1 MNNEA
6 KDLIKQKLDIVDI
19 IGEYVNLIPAG
30 SNYKAISPFRI
41 EKTPSFIVSPEL
53 QIYKDFGGDKS
64 GDVFQFI
71 MDIEGVSFPEALN
84 ILAQKAGI
92 SLKNYNKNDNNI
104 PDNKK
109 VLLNILKDSAKI
121 YNSILKHIQ
130 YGQKGRDYLYS
141 RGITDELIDLF
152 EIGLSPQAY
161 HTLSKKLI
169 NTYTSTDIQAA
180 GMAISSDKN
189 NIYDRFRGRI
199 MIPIQDILGRVV
211 GFTARVLPEYDD
223 GKMGKYINSP
233 QNTVFDKSKVLF
245 GLSQAKVAIK
255 SHNRVILVEGQMDVI
270 MSHKAGIKEVVAVSG
285 TALTDQHITTLLRY
299 TNQFLLAFDNDEAG
313 INACLRSAA
322 LITKKGGVVK
332 IIHITNGKDTADLV
346 RESPNLWESAVN
358 NAVDF
363 IEYYMNNILANIEA
377 NNTPAKNKALQT
389 LLEWIQDINDPITKN
404 YYIKRLADLLNMAEK
419 EIYSKLKLSSP
430 KAELNQ
436 KEASQDTASIKLQ
449 KQIIAYLLYKPENHD
464 ILILEQSLFTQSRLR
479 EIFIKLREYCKQNS
493 IKNLSI
499 AKCKEILS
507 EIEYKVLEELLL
519 PIFYKIEQL
528 QPNEEQIQHTIKE
541 NINLLK
547 NQYKSLVRK
556 TLFKQLKEAKKSGDN
571 QKIQEILK
579 KYKSF
584 T

>member
-1 MNNEA
+1 MNNEV
-6 KDLIKQKLDIVDI
+6 KDLIKKKLDIVDI

-30 SNYKAISPFRI
+30 SNYKAISPFRT

-64 GDVFQFI
+64 GDIFQFI
-71 MDIEGVSFPEALN
+71 MDIEGVSFPESLN
-84 ILAQKAGI
+84 ILAQKAGV
-92 SLKNYNKNDNNI
+92 SLKNYNKNENNLS
-104 PDNKK
+104 DNKK
-109 VLLNILKDSAKI
+109 VLLNILKDSSKI

-141 RGITDELIDLF
+141 RGVTDELIDLF

-161 HTLSKKLI
+161 HTLSKKLTQ
-169 NTYTSTDIQAA
+169 TYTSVDIQAA
-180 GMAISSDKN
+180 GMAISSNEN

-233 QNTVFDKSKVLF
+233 QNIIFDKSKVLF
-245 GLSQAKVAIK
+245 GLYQAKVAIK
-255 SHNRVILVEGQMDVI
+255 SNNRVIIVEGQMDVI
-270 MSHKAGIKEVVAVSG
+270 MSHKVGIKEVVAVSG
-285 TALTDQHITTLLRY
+285 TALTEQHITTLLRY

-313 INACLRSAA
+313 INACLRSSAS
-322 LITKKGGVVK
+322 ITKKGGIVK
-332 IIHITNGKDTADLV
+332 IIHITDGKDTADLV
-346 RESPNLWESAVN
+346 RENPNLWE
-358 NAVDF
+358 NAVKNSMDF
-363 IEYYMNNILANIEA
+363 IEYYMNNILANIED

-404 YYIKRLADLLNMAEK
+404 YYIKRLADLLNMSEK
-419 EIYSKLKLSSP
+419 DIYSKLKLSSP

-449 KQIIAYLLYKPENHD
+449 KQIIAYLLYKPENRD

-479 EIFIKLREYCKQNS
+479 EIFVKLREYYKQNS
-493 IKNLSI
+493 AKKFSI
-499 AKCKEILS
+499 VKCKKILS
-507 EIEYKVLEELLL
+507 EIEYSVLEELLL

-528 QPNEEQIQHTIKE
+528 QPNEEQLQHTIKE
-541 NINLLK
+541 NITLLR

-556 TLFKQLKEAKKSGDN
+556 TLFKKLKEAKKLGDN
-571 QKIQEILK
+571 QKIQEILQ

>member
-30 SNYKAISPFRI
+30 SNYKAISPFRN

-64 GDVFQFI
+64 GDIFQFI
-71 MDIEGVSFPEALN
+71 MDMEGVNFPEALN

-92 SLKNYNKNDNNI
+92 SLKKYNHNDINSS
-104 PDNKK
+104 DNKK
-109 VLLNILKDSAKI
+109 VLLSILKDSTKF
-121 YNSILKHIQ
+121 YNSILKHIK
-130 YGQKGRDYLYS
+130 YGAKGRDYLYE

-161 HTLSKKLI
+161 HTLSKKLAQKYS
-169 NTYTSTDIQAA
+169 NSDIEAS

-233 QNTVFDKSKVLF
+233 QNIIFDKSKVLF
-245 GLSQAKVAIK
+245 GLSQAKIDIK
-255 SHNRVILVEGQMDVI
+255 SNNRVILVEGQMDVI
-270 MSHKAGIKEVVAVSG
+270 MSHKAGIKEIVAVSG
-285 TALTDQHITTLLRY
+285 TALTEHHITTLLRY
-299 TNQFLLAFDNDEAG
+299 TDQFLLAFDNDKAG

-322 LITKKGGVVK
+322 LITKRGGVVK
-332 IIHITNGKDTADLV
+332 VIHISDGKDAADLV
-346 RESPNLWESAVN
+346 RDNPDLWN
-358 NAVDF
+358 NAVNQALDF
-363 IEYYMNNILANIEA
+363 IEYYIKHILANIKPD
-377 NNTPAKNKALQT
+377 NIPAKNQALQT
-389 LLEWIQDINDPITKN
+389 LLEWIQEINDPISKN
-404 YYIKRLADLLNMAEK
+404 YYIKRLADLLNMSEK
-419 EIYSKLKLSSP
+419 EIYSQLKLSSSVA
-430 KAELNQ
+430 KLEQ
-436 KEASQDTASIKLQ
+436 KGQSPDTVATKLQ
-449 KQIIAYLLYKPENHD
+449 KQIISYLLYKPENRD
-464 ILILEQSLFTQSRLR
+464 ILILEQSLFTQSQLR
-479 EIFIKLREYCKQNS
+479 EIFIKLREYCLQNS
-493 IKNLSI
+493 AKDLSI
-499 AKCKEILS
+499 SQCKDILS

-528 QPNEEQIQHTIKE
+528 QPNEEQIQDTIKE
-541 NINLLK
+541 NISLLR

-556 TLFKQLKEAKKSGDN
+556 TLFKKLKEAKKSGDS

>member
-30 SNYKAISPFRI
+30 SNYKAISPFRT

-92 SLKNYNKNDNNI
+92 SLKNYNKNDNNT

-121 YNSILKHIQ
+121 YHSILKHIQ

-493 IKNLSI
+493 VKNLSI

>member
-30 SNYKAISPFRI
+30 SNYKAISPFRT

-64 GDVFQFI
+64 GDIFQFI

-92 SLKNYNKNDNNI
+92 SLKNYNKNDNN

-109 VLLNILKDSAKI
+109 VLLNILKDSTKI
-121 YNSILKHIQ
+121 YHSILKHIQ

-169 NTYTSTDIQAA
+169 QTYSSADIQAA
-180 GMAISSDKN
+180 GMAISSDNN

-255 SHNRVILVEGQMDVI
+255 SKNRVILVEGQMDVI

-285 TALTDQHITTLLRY
+285 TALTEQHITTLLRY

-322 LITKKGGVVK
+322 LIAKKGGVVK
-332 IIHITNGKDTADLV
+332 IIHITNGKDAADLV
-346 RESPNLWESAVN
+346 RESPNLWENAVN

-363 IEYYMNNILANIEA
+363 IEYYMNNILSKIED

-389 LLEWIQDINDPITKN
+389 LLEWIQEINDPITKN
-404 YYIKRLADLLNMAEK
+404 YYIKRLADLLNMSEK

-430 KAELNQ
+430 KAESNQ
-436 KEASQDTASIKLQ
+436 TEVSQDTASIKLQ
-449 KQIIAYLLYKPENHD
+449 KQIIAYLLYKPENRD
-464 ILILEQSLFTQSRLR
+464 ILILEQSLFTQSQLR
-479 EIFIKLREYCKQNS
+479 EIFVKLREYCKQNS
-493 IKNLSI
+493 VKNLSI

-507 EIEYKVLEELLL
+507 EIEHKVLEELLL

-541 NINLLK
+541 NISLLK

-556 TLFKQLKEAKKSGDN
+556 TLFKKLKEAKKSGDS
-571 QKIQEILK
+571 QKIQEILQ

>member
-1 MNNEA
+1 MNSDT
-6 KDLIKQKLDIVDI
+6 KDLIKKKLDIVDI

-30 SNYKAISPFRI
+30 SNYKAISPFRT

-64 GDVFQFI
+64 GDIFQFI

-92 SLKNYNKNDNNI
+92 SIKNYHKNYTNNL
-104 PDNKK
+104 DNKK
-109 VLLNILKDSAKI
+109 VLLNILKDSSKI
-121 YNSILKHIQ
+121 YHSILKNIQ

-141 RGITDELIDLF
+141 RGITDELIDIF

-169 NTYTSTDIQAA
+169 QIYSSADIQAA
-180 GMAISSDKN
+180 GMAISSDNN

-255 SHNRVILVEGQMDVI
+255 SLNRVILVEGQMDVI

-285 TALTDQHITTLLRY
+285 TALTEQHITTLLRY
-299 TNQFLLAFDNDEAG
+299 TNQFSLAFDNDEAG

-332 IIHITNGKDTADLV
+332 IIHITNGKDAADLV
-346 RESPNLWESAVN
+346 RDNPNLWANTVN

-363 IEYYMNNILANIEA
+363 IEYYMSNILSKIED

-389 LLEWIQDINDPITKN
+389 LLEWIQDINDPIAKN
-404 YYIKRLADLLNMAEK
+404 YYIKRLADLLNMSEK

-430 KAELNQ
+430 KAESNQ
-436 KEASQDTASIKLQ
+436 KEISKDSASIKLQ

-464 ILILEQSLFTQSRLR
+464 ILILEQSLFTQSLFRR
-479 EIFIKLREYCKQNS
+479 EFLCI
-493 IKNLSI
+493 
-499 AKCKEILS
+499 
-507 EIEYKVLEELLL
+507 
-519 PIFYKIEQL
+519 
-528 QPNEEQIQHTIKE
+528 
-541 NINLLK
+541 
-547 NQYKSLVRK
+547 
-556 TLFKQLKEAKKSGDN
+556 
-571 QKIQEILK
+571 
-579 KYKSF
+579 
-584 T
+584 

>member
-30 SNYKAISPFRI
+30 SNYKAISPFRT

-64 GDVFQFI
+64 GDIFQFI

-92 SLKNYNKNDNNI
+92 SLKNYNKNDNN

-109 VLLNILKDSAKI
+109 VLLNILKDSTKI
-121 YNSILKHIQ
+121 YHSILKHIQ

-169 NTYTSTDIQAA
+169 KTYSSADIQAA
-180 GMAISSDKN
+180 GMAISSDNN

-255 SHNRVILVEGQMDVI
+255 SKNRVILVEGQMDVI

-285 TALTDQHITTLLRY
+285 TALTEQHITTLLRY

-332 IIHITNGKDTADLV
+332 IIHITNGKDAADLV
-346 RESPNLWESAVN
+346 RESPNLWENAVN

-363 IEYYMNNILANIEA
+363 IEYYMNNILSKIED

-389 LLEWIQDINDPITKN
+389 LLEWIQEINDPITKN
-404 YYIKRLADLLNMAEK
+404 YYIKRLADLLNMSEK

-430 KAELNQ
+430 KAESNQ
-436 KEASQDTASIKLQ
+436 TEVSQDTASIKLQ
-449 KQIIAYLLYKPENHD
+449 KQIIAYLLYKPENRD
-464 ILILEQSLFTQSRLR
+464 ILILEQSLFTQSQLR
-479 EIFIKLREYCKQNS
+479 EIFVKLREYCKQNS
-493 IKNLSI
+493 VKNLSI

-541 NINLLK
+541 NISLLK

-556 TLFKQLKEAKKSGDN
+556 TLFKKLKEAKKSGDS
-571 QKIQEILK
+571 QKIQEILQ

>member
-30 SNYKAISPFRI
+30 SNYKAISPFRT

-64 GDVFQFI
+64 GDIFQFI

-92 SLKNYNKNDNNI
+92 SLKNYNKNDNN

-109 VLLNILKDSAKI
+109 VLLNILKDSTKI
-121 YNSILKHIQ
+121 YHSILKHIQ

-169 NTYTSTDIQAA
+169 KTYSSADIQAA
-180 GMAISSDKN
+180 GMAISSDNN

-255 SHNRVILVEGQMDVI
+255 SKNRVILVEGQMDVI

-285 TALTDQHITTLLRY
+285 TALTEQHITTLLRY

-332 IIHITNGKDTADLV
+332 IIHITNGKDAADLV
-346 RESPNLWESAVN
+346 RESPNLWENAVN

-363 IEYYMNNILANIEA
+363 IEYYMNNILSKIED

-389 LLEWIQDINDPITKN
+389 LLEWIQEINDPITKN
-404 YYIKRLADLLNMAEK
+404 YYIKRLADLLNMSEK

-430 KAELNQ
+430 KAESNQ
-436 KEASQDTASIKLQ
+436 TEVSQDTASIKLQ
-449 KQIIAYLLYKPENHD
+449 KQIIAYLLYKPENRD
-464 ILILEQSLFTQSRLR
+464 ILILEQSLFTQSQLR
-479 EIFIKLREYCKQNS
+479 EIFVKLREYCKQNS
-493 IKNLSI
+493 VKNLSI

-507 EIEYKVLEELLL
+507 EIEHKVLEELLL

-541 NINLLK
+541 NISLLK

-556 TLFKQLKEAKKSGDN
+556 TLFKKLKEAKKSGDS
-571 QKIQEILK
+571 QKIQEILQ

>member
-1 MNNEA
+1 MNNEV

-30 SNYKAISPFRI
+30 SNYKAISPFRN

-64 GDVFQFI
+64 GDIFQFI
-71 MDIEGVSFPEALN
+71 MDMEGVNFPEALN

-92 SLKNYNKNDNNI
+92 SLKRYNHNDINSS
-104 PDNKK
+104 DNKK
-109 VLLNILKDSAKI
+109 VLLSILKDSAKF
-121 YNSILKHIQ
+121 YNSILKHIK
-130 YGQKGRDYLYS
+130 YGVKGRDYLYE

-161 HTLSKKLI
+161 HTLIKKLAQKYS
-169 NTYTSTDIQAA
+169 NSDIEAS

-233 QNTVFDKSKVLF
+233 QNIVFDKSKVLF
-245 GLSQAKVAIK
+245 GLSQAKIAIK
-255 SHNRVILVEGQMDVI
+255 SNNRVILVEGQMDVI
-270 MSHKAGIKEVVAVSG
+270 MSHKAGIKEIVAVSG
-285 TALTDQHITTLLRY
+285 TALTEYHITTLLRY
-299 TNQFLLAFDNDEAG
+299 TDQFLLAFDNDQAG

-322 LITKKGGVVK
+322 LITKRGGVVK
-332 IIHITNGKDTADLV
+332 VIHISDGKDSADLV
-346 RESPNLWESAVN
+346 RENPDLWN
-358 NAVDF
+358 NAVNQALDF
-363 IEYYMNNILANIEA
+363 IEYYIKHILANIKPD
-377 NNTPAKNKALQT
+377 NIPAKNQALQT
-389 LLEWIQDINDPITKN
+389 LLEWIQEINDPITKN
-404 YYIKRLADLLNMAEK
+404 YYIKRLADLLNMSEK
-419 EIYSKLKLSSP
+419 EIYSQLKLSSSVA
-430 KAELNQ
+430 KLEQ
-436 KEASQDTASIKLQ
+436 KEQSPDTVATKLQ
-449 KQIIAYLLYKPENHD
+449 KQIIAYLLYKPENRD
-464 ILILEQSLFTQSRLR
+464 ILILEQSLFTQSQLR
-479 EIFIKLREYCKQNS
+479 EIFIKLREYCLQNS
-493 IKNLSI
+493 SKDLSVSQ
-499 AKCKEILS
+499 CKDILS

-541 NINLLK
+541 NISLLK

-556 TLFKQLKEAKKSGDN
+556 TLFKKLKEAKKSGDS

-584 T
+584 I

>member
-30 SNYKAISPFRI
+30 SNYKAISPFRT

-92 SLKNYNKNDNNI
+92 SLKNYNKNDNNT

-121 YNSILKHIQ
+121 YHSILKHIQ

-152 EIGLSPQAY
+152 EVGLSPQAY

-270 MSHKAGIKEVVAVSG
+270 MSHKAGIKEIVAVSG

-493 IKNLSI
+493 VKNLSI

>member
-1 MNNEA
+1 MNRDT

-30 SNYKAISPFRI
+30 SNYKAISPFRT

-64 GDVFQFI
+64 GDIFQFI
-71 MDIEGVSFPEALN
+71 IDIEGVSFPEALN

-92 SLKNYNKNDNNI
+92 SLKSYNNNDNNT

-121 YNSILKHIQ
+121 YHSILKHIQ

-346 RESPNLWESAVN
+346 RDSPNLWESAVN
-358 NAVDF
+358 NALDF
-363 IEYYMNNILANIEA
+363 IEYYMNNILANIES

-419 EIYSKLKLSSP
+419 EIYSKLKLSIP
-430 KAELNQ
+430 KDESNQ

-479 EIFIKLREYCKQNS
+479 KIFIKLREYCKQNS

-499 AKCKEILS
+499 AKYKEILS